1 MRWVASAFGLVMIA
15 IGMIGMAEPALLLEA
30 TTFVRTALGL
40 YIVAALRIVFGS
52 VLIGAAP
59 ASRMPRT
66 LPILGAFIVL
76 AGIATPFIGVEGVD
90 AIVAWWSAQS
100 ALFMRAWAGL
110 AVLFGAFVIYA
121 VAPRRRPG

>member
-30 TTFVRTALGL
+30 TTFARTALGL
-40 YIVAALRIVFGS
+40 YVVAALRVVFGG

-59 ASRMPRT
+59 ASRMPGT
-66 LPILGAFIVL
+66 LRILGAFMVL

-90 AIVAWWSAQS
+90 AIVAWWSAQG
-100 ALFMRAWAGL
+100 AVFMRAWAGL
-110 AVLFGAFVIYA
+110 AVLFGVFVIYA